1 MSDLKVPVIARIFQ
15 NRRMARM
22 MAKKYMRDNK
32 DRIWRVQD
40 RGHFI
45 IQMEDREVVFM
56 TIREYEK
63 WCIGKMYFVRGRLF
77 HSGLPAVRGEKNGE
91 VNNEQ
96 RRDEA
101 DGYSI

>member
-15 NRRMARM
+15 NRKMARM
-22 MAKKYMRDNK
+22 MAKKYIRDNK

-56 TIREYEK
+56 TIREYET
-63 WCIGKMYFVRGRLF
+63 WCMGKTYFVGGRLF
-77 HSGLPAVRGEKNGE
+77 HSGLPAVRRQRSGEENTE
-91 VNNEQ
+91 R

-101 DGYSI
+101 DV

>member
-1 MSDLKVPVIARIFQ
+1 MSDKRPVIARIFQ

-22 MAKKYMRDNK
+22 MAKEYMRDNK

-63 WCIGKMYFVRGRLF
+63 WCIGKTYFVRGRLF